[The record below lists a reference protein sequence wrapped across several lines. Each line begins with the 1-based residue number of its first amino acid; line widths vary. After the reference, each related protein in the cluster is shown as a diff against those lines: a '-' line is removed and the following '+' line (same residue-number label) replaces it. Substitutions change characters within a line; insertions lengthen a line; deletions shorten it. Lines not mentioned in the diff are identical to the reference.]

1 MRGLRGIVTAN
12 SPDQWIPDQ
21 FQAFGGMP
29 GSVPVYPGTA
39 SGVLGPGPGAGPNYG
54 WGGLG
59 PMGNGSGSGNGLSV
73 NGGDGVSQGV
83 EIGPAVLPQLSPM
96 PTATTAT
103 MPTVTGTAN
112 AWVGRQT
119 GSGNGQRGGKTPTV
133 ITPQYL
139 NQRLPS
145 IVNPAPVDLGVEC
158 GGGGIEAWV
167 GDNPLLAGLGLVL
180 AAWWVWG
187 RR

>member
-29 GSVPVYPGTA
+29 GSVPVYPVNTA

-167 GDNPLLAGLGLVL
+167 GDNPMIAGLGLVL
-180 AAWWVWG
+180 VAWMVWK
-187 RR
+187 